1 MPRDT
6 AGSSAAHETCT
17 CTICGR
23 VYEYDRRKGHT
34 RRSCNSC
41 GSTRATREE
50 RLELKE
56 RMLAYK
62 GGRCTRCGFD
72 SWPEALGFHHLDK
85 ANKRFPIAGSHGR
98 RWETLR
104 RELDKC
110 MVVCLNCHAEIHDA
124 AVRQGITRWNRDR
137 AGGPVVEGG
146 HSVRTCATCGRRYAH
161 NFRKG
166 HTRRIC
172 NSCRSNAGGRAARQ
186 VLKGRMVDYKGGRCE
201 QCGYRTCLR
210 ALCFHHLDPSAKRFT
225 IASSHLRRWESL
237 CRELDRCVLLCHN
250 CHAGVHGE
258 RAVTNGLFTPM
269 HTNESYVKLTG
280 AESDRAAGTAALPL
294 PPAADTS

>member
-17 CTICGR
+17 CTVCGR
-23 VYEYDRRKGHT
+23 VYKYDRRKGHT
-34 RRSCNSC
+34 RRRCNSC

-85 ANKRFPIAGSHGR
+85 ANKRFPIAWSHGR
-98 RWETLR
+98 CWETLR

-124 AVRQGITRWNRDR
+124 AVRQGITRVRLPHMPSSALLPPSRPEREALHDRQQSSEALGVALSR
-137 AGGPVVEGG
+137 AGPV
-146 HSVRTCATCGRRYAH
+146 C
-161 NFRKG
+161 
-166 HTRRIC
+166 
-172 NSCRSNAGGRAARQ
+172 
-186 VLKGRMVDYKGGRCE
+186 
-201 QCGYRTCLR
+201 
-210 ALCFHHLDPSAKRFT
+210 P
-225 IASSHLRRWESL
+225 
-237 CRELDRCVLLCHN
+237 
-250 CHAGVHGE
+250 
-258 RAVTNGLFTPM
+258 
-269 HTNESYVKLTG
+269 
-280 AESDRAAGTAALPL
+280 ALPQL
-294 PPAADTS
+294 PRSRSR